1 MTFKENSMNP
11 SIEFT
16 RQSFRTLRTN
26 EKMRHCDIA
35 KQLGISEGELIA
47 CFLGMDATPSVA
59 GEIQAIRLHPKWAEI
74 MNSIEPLG
82 EVMAL
87 TRNASCVHEKVG
99 TYKNTSQDGP
109 VGLLVGEID
118 LRIFYHAWAHG
129 FAVREMTKDGLQRS
143 LQFFDKAGMA
153 IHKIHLRSQSNTTK
167 FDELLHQFQSNDQ
180 APGIQVTSLD
190 KPIAELPDRDI
201 DVTAWHQAWRA
212 MKDTHDF
219 FGLLR
224 QFKVTR
230 TQGLR
235 LANPEF
241 VQALPV
247 TCVKDLL
254 EIASGAGTPIMVFV
268 GNPGMLQIHSGPIQK
283 VMSVGS
289 WINVMDPRFNLHLK
303 MDSIAQAWLVRK
315 PTDDGIVTSVEL
327 FNDTGEAI
335 AMFFGERKPGTPE
348 LTAWRA
354 LVDELLARSTAIE
367 A

>member
-1 MTFKENSMNP
+1 MIH
-11 SIEFT
+11 SI
-16 RQSFRTLRTN
+16 RSIHQSFQTLRSI
-26 EKMRHCDIA
+26 EKMRHRDIA
-35 KQLGISEGELIA
+35 KQLGMSEGELIA
-47 CFLGMDATPSVA
+47 VFTGNNTIPSEV
-59 GEIQAIRLHPKWAEI
+59 GQMQAIRLDPKWTEI
-74 MNSIEPLG
+74 MASIGSLG

-99 TYKNTSQDGP
+99 VYKNASQDGP

-143 LQFFDKAGMA
+143 LQFFDKAGVA
-153 IHKIHLRSQSNTTK
+153 IHKIYMRAQSSLTK
-167 FDELLHQFQSNDQ
+167 YDELLNQFQSHDQ
-180 APGIQVTSLD
+180 APRIQVTAPD
-190 KPIAELPDRDI
+190 KPIAELPDQDI
-201 DVTAWHQAWRA
+201 DVTAWRQSWRA

-219 FGLLR
+219 FVLLR

-235 LANPEF
+235 LAEPAF

-247 TCVKDLL
+247 NCVKDLL
-254 EIASGAGTPIMVFV
+254 EIAASTATPLMVFV
-268 GNPGMLQIHSGPIQK
+268 GNPGMLQIHSGPIHK

-289 WINVMDPRFNLHLK
+289 WINVMDPRFNLHLRS
-303 MDSIAQAWLVRK
+303 DSVAQAWLVRK

-327 FNDTGEAI
+327 FNNDGEAI
-335 AMFFGERKPGTPE
+335 AMFFGERKPGKPE
-348 LTAWRA
+348 LGTWRA
-354 LVDELLARSTAIE
+354 LADDLLARSTAVE

>member
-1 MTFKENSMNP
+1 
-11 SIEFT
+11 
-16 RQSFRTLRTN
+16 
-26 EKMRHCDIA
+26 MRHRDIA

-47 CFLGMDATPSVA
+47 SFLGIDTDPSVA
-59 GEIQAIRLHPKWAEI
+59 GEIQVIRLHPTWPEI
-74 MNSIEPLG
+74 MTCIESLG

-99 TYKNTSQDGP
+99 TYKNASQQGP

-118 LRIFYHAWAHG
+118 LRIFYQAWSYG
-129 FAVREMTKDGLQRS
+129 FAVLEMTKDGLQRS
-143 LQFFDKAGMA
+143 LQFFDKAGVA
-153 IHKIHLRSQSNTTK
+153 IHKIHLRSQSNAIK
-167 FDELLHQFQSNDQ
+167 FDELLHQFQGDDQ
-180 APGIQVTSLD
+180 APGILVTSLD
-190 KPIAELPDRDI
+190 KPAAELPDRDI
-201 DVTAWHQAWRA
+201 DVTAWHQSWRT

-224 QFKVTR
+224 QFKVSR

-235 LANPEF
+235 LADPEF

-254 EIASGAGTPIMVFV
+254 EIAASTSTPLMVFV

-283 VMSVGS
+283 VVSIGG
-289 WINVMDPRFNLHLK
+289 WINVMDARFNLHLQ
-303 MDSIAQAWLVRK
+303 MDSVTQAWLVRK

-327 FNDTGEAI
+327 FNDDGEAI
-335 AMFFGERKPGTPE
+335 AMFFGERKPGKPE
-348 LTAWRA
+348 LGTWRA
-354 LVDELLARSTAIE
+354 LADDLLARSTAIE

>member
-1 MTFKENSMNP
+1 MNP
-11 SIEFT
+11 SIEFV

-26 EKMRHCDIA
+26 EKMRHRDIA
-35 KQLGISEGELIA
+35 KQLGISEGELLA
-47 CFLGMDATPSVA
+47 SFLGMDTTPSIA
-59 GEIQAIRLHPKWAEI
+59 GEMQAIRLHPKWAEI
-74 MNSIEPLG
+74 MASIESLG

-99 TYKNTSQDGP
+99 TYKNASQQGS

-118 LRIFYHAWAHG
+118 LRIFYHAWAYG

-143 LQFFDKAGMA
+143 LQFFDKAGAA
-153 IHKIHLRSQSNTTK
+153 IHKIHLRSQSNATK
-167 FDELLHQFQSNDQ
+167 FDELLHQFQSDDQ
-180 APGIQVTSLD
+180 ALGIQITALD
-190 KPIAELPDRDI
+190 KPATELPDRDI
-201 DVTAWHQAWRA
+201 DVTAWHQAWRT

-219 FGLLR
+219 FDLLR

-235 LANPEF
+235 LADSEF

-254 EIASGAGTPIMVFV
+254 EIAASASTPIMVFV

-283 VMSVGS
+283 VIATGS
-289 WINVMDPRFNLHLK
+289 WINVMDPRFNLHLQ
-303 MDSIAQAWLVRK
+303 MDSVAQAWLVRK

-327 FNDTGEAI
+327 FNNSGEAI
-335 AMFFGERKPGTPE
+335 AMFFGERKPGNPE
-348 LTAWRA
+348 LSAWRN
-354 LVDELLARSTAIE
+354 VVEELLARSTAIE

>member
-1 MTFKENSMNP
+1 MNP
-11 SIEFT
+11 SIEFI

-26 EKMRHCDIA
+26 EKMRHRDIA
-35 KQLGISEGELIA
+35 KQLGISEGELLA
-47 CFLGMDATPSVA
+47 SFLGMDATPSVA
-59 GEIQAIRLHPKWAEI
+59 GEIQAIRLHPKWPEI
-74 MNSIEPLG
+74 MTSIESLG

-99 TYKNTSQDGP
+99 TYQNASQQGP

-118 LRIFYHAWAHG
+118 LRLFYHAWSHG

-143 LQFFDKAGMA
+143 LQFFDKAGVA
-153 IHKIHLRSQSNTTK
+153 IHKIHLRSQSNITK
-167 FDELLHQFQSNDQ
+167 FDALLHQFQGNDQ

-190 KPIAELPDRDI
+190 KPAAELPDRDI
-201 DVTAWHQAWRA
+201 DVTAWHQAWRT

-224 QFKVTR
+224 KFKVTR

-235 LANPEF
+235 LADPEF

-247 TCVKDLL
+247 TCAKDLL
-254 EIASGAGTPIMVFV
+254 EIAARASTPIMVFV

-283 VMSVGS
+283 VMLTGS
-289 WINVMDPRFNLHLK
+289 WINVMDPRFNLHLQ
-303 MDSIAQAWLVRK
+303 MDCVAQAWIVRK

-327 FNDTGEAI
+327 FNKDGEAI
-335 AMFFGERKPGTPE
+335 AMFFGERKPGKPE
-348 LTAWRA
+348 LSTWRN
-354 LVDELLARSTAIE
+354 LVEELLARSTAIE

>member
-1 MTFKENSMNP
+1 MNQ

-26 EKMRHCDIA
+26 EKMRHRDIA
-35 KQLGISEGELIA
+35 KQLGISEGKLIST
-47 CFLGMDATPSVA
+47 FTGINTIPSEA
-59 GEIQAIRLHPKWAEI
+59 GEIQVIRLHPKWLEI
-74 MNSIEPLG
+74 MSSVGSLG

-99 TYKNTSQDGP
+99 IYKNASQDGP

-129 FAVREMTKDGLQRS
+129 FAVLEMTKDGLQRS
-143 LQFFDKAGMA
+143 LQFFDKAGVA
-153 IHKIHLRSQSNTTK
+153 IHKIYLRTK
-167 FDELLHQFQSNDQ
+167 SSVTNYDALLNQFQSHDQ
-180 APGIQVTSLD
+180 APGIQVTSLN
-190 KPIAELPDRDI
+190 KPAAELPDRDI
-201 DVTAWHQAWRA
+201 DVTAWHQAWRT

-235 LANPEF
+235 LADPEF

-283 VMSVGS
+283 VVSIGS
-289 WINVMDPRFNLHLK
+289 WINVMDPRFNLHLRS
-303 MDSIAQAWLVRK
+303 DSVAQAWLVRK
-315 PTDDGIVTSVEL
+315 PTVDGIVTSVEL

-335 AMFFGERKPGTPE
+335 AMFFGERKPGNPE
-348 LTAWRA
+348 LSAWRA
-354 LVDELLARSTAIE
+354 LVDELLVRSTAIE

>member
-1 MTFKENSMNP
+1 MNP
-11 SIEFT
+11 SIEFI

-26 EKMRHCDIA
+26 EKMRHRDIA
-35 KQLGISEGELIA
+35 KQLAISEGELLA
-47 CFLGMDATPSVA
+47 SFLGMDTTPTVA
-59 GEIQAIRLHPKWAEI
+59 GEMQATRLHLKWAEI
-74 MNSIEPLG
+74 MTSIESLG

-99 TYKNTSQDGP
+99 IYQNASQQGP

-143 LQFFDKAGMA
+143 LQFFDKAGVA
-153 IHKIHLRSQSNTTK
+153 IHKIHMRPQSCIAK
-167 FDELLHQFQSNDQ
+167 YDALVSQFQSNDQ
-180 APGIQVTSLD
+180 SPAIEVIRLD
-190 KPIAELPDRDI
+190 KPLAELPDRDI
-201 DVTAWHQAWRA
+201 DVTAWHQAWRT

-219 FGLLR
+219 FDLLR

-235 LANPEF
+235 LADPEF
-241 VQALPV
+241 VQALTV
-247 TCVKDLL
+247 TCAKDVL
-254 EIASGAGTPIMVFV
+254 EIVASTSTPVMVFV
-268 GNPGMLQIHSGPIQK
+268 GNPGVLQIHSGPIQK
-283 VMSVGS
+283 VMAVGS
-289 WINVMDPRFNLHLK
+289 WINVMDPRFNLHLQ
-303 MDSIAQAWLVRK
+303 MDSVAQAWLVRK

-327 FNDTGEAI
+327 FNKDREAI
-335 AMFFGERKPGTPE
+335 AMFFGERKPGRLE

-354 LVDELLARSTAIE
+354 LLDELLARSTAVE

>member
-1 MTFKENSMNP
+1 M
-11 SIEFT
+11 
-16 RQSFRTLRTN
+16 
-26 EKMRHCDIA
+26 
-35 KQLGISEGELIA
+35 
-47 CFLGMDATPSVA
+47 
-59 GEIQAIRLHPKWAEI
+59 QAIRLYPKWTEI
-74 MNSIEPLG
+74 MGSIGSLG

-99 TYKNTSQDGP
+99 VYKNASKDGP

-143 LQFFDKAGMA
+143 LQFFDKAGVA
-153 IHKIHLRSQSNTTK
+153 IHKIYLRAQSCIAK
-167 FDELLHQFQSNDQ
+167 YDELLNQFQSNDQ
-180 APGIQVTSLD
+180 APGMQVTALD
-190 KPIAELPDRDI
+190 KPVAELPDQDI
-201 DVTAWHQAWRA
+201 DVTAWRQSWRA

-219 FGLLR
+219 FVLLR

-235 LANPEF
+235 LAEPAF

-254 EIASGAGTPIMVFV
+254 EIAASTATPLMVFV
-268 GNPGMLQIHSGPIQK
+268 GNPGMLQIHSGPIQE

-289 WINVMDPRFNLHLK
+289 WINVMDPRFNLHLRS
-303 MDSIAQAWLVRK
+303 DSVAQAWLVRK
-315 PTDDGIVTSVEL
+315 PTVDGIVTSVEL
-327 FNDTGEAI
+327 FNDDGEAI
-335 AMFFGERKPGTPE
+335 AMFFGERKPGKPE
-348 LTAWRA
+348 LSTWRA
-354 LVDELLARSTAIE
+354 LADDLLARSTAIE

>member
-1 MTFKENSMNP
+1 MNP

-26 EKMRHCDIA
+26 EKMRHRDIA

-47 CFLGMDATPSVA
+47 SFLGMDATPSAA

-82 EVMAL
+82 ELMAL

-109 VGLLVGEID
+109 GGLLVGEID
-118 LRIFYHAWAHG
+118 LRIFYHAWAYG

-143 LQFFDKAGMA
+143 LQFFDKAGVA
-153 IHKIHLRSQSNTTK
+153 IHKIHLRAQSNIENY
-167 FDELLHQFQSNDQ
+167 DALVNQFQSNDQ
-180 APGIQVTSLD
+180 APGMQVTSLD
-190 KPIAELPDRDI
+190 KAAAELPDEEI
-201 DVTAWHQAWRA
+201 DVTAWRQSWRA

-235 LANPEF
+235 LADPEF
-241 VQALPV
+241 VKAMPI
-247 TCVKDLL
+247 TIAKDLL
-254 EIASGAGTPIMVFV
+254 DLAASASAPIMVFV

-283 VMSVGS
+283 VVMIGD
-289 WINVMDPRFNLHLK
+289 WINVMDPRFNLHLRS
-303 MDSIAQAWLVRK
+303 DSVAQAWLVRK
-315 PTDDGIVTSVEL
+315 PTVDGIVTSLEL
-327 FNDTGEAI
+327 FNDSGEAI
-335 AMFFGERKPGTPE
+335 AMFFGERKPGKPE
-348 LTAWRA
+348 LCAWRA